1 MKVPIL
7 LLLVL
12 TRVVS
17 AQTAFP
23 SLDADPR
30 AADFA
35 RGVSSGTRAAWQDLA
50 RAALWASSVNSGA
63 AQEERAAEFYER
75 VSAAAAEL
83 AALDLPSDPRERGE
97 YVLIFIHRR
106 FLKGYSEYQ
115 TRLDEI
121 FVSGRYNCVSSAVLY
136 LVLGMSAGL
145 DIGGVMT
152 KDHAFASVRAGG
164 AFIDVETTN
173 PYGFDPGNRKEFH
186 DGFGRTT
193 GYAYV
198 PARNYR
204 DRAAINAVELVS
216 LILSNRI
223 AVLERANRYAEAVP
237 LAINRAALLQ
247 LDSFTGADAVPADAD
262 RASFFGDPR
271 KDMMSRLF
279 NYGAYLVRTNR
290 DDEAIAWAEYAG
302 ARYADNG
309 RWQELVYAAANNKLV
324 RLVRT
329 RKTSEARAALETL
342 RPKLSGANYRAC
354 DSMVLEAETA
364 DMVNGIKNP
373 GDSRKVLA
381 FIEAN
386 GERLP
391 EKLRTDFRNGA
402 VLREGERLGTAGD
415 WRGAMNWMSA
425 SIERYGANSLFTS
438 HLRLFRQNV
447 ISGLHNQFA
456 DLFNRRDYAGAKA
469 AIQKSLE
476 EFPADPQLTRDLN
489 MVNRVLEQNR

>member
-1 MKVPIL
+1 MKAPIL
-7 LLLVL
+7 LLLFLAPVL
-12 TRVVS
+12 S

-30 AADFA
+30 AAGFV
-35 RGVSSGTRAAWQDLA
+35 RGVSSGARNAWQDLA

-63 AQEERAAEFYER
+63 AQEERAAGFYER

-83 AALDLPSDPRERGE
+83 AAAPDLPSDPRARGE
-97 YVLIFIHRR
+97 YVLTFIHRR

-152 KDHAFASVRAGG
+152 KDHAFASVRTGG
-164 AFIDVETTN
+164 ASIDVETTN
-173 PYGFDPGNRKEFH
+173 PYGFDPGNRKDFH

-223 AVLERANRYAEAVP
+223 ADLERANRYAEAVP
-237 LAINRAALLQ
+237 LAINRAALLNA
-247 LDSFTGADAVPADAD
+247 DSGAGASPPSNAD
-262 RASFFGDPR
+262 RAAFFEDPR
-271 KDMMSRLF
+271 QDMMNRLF
-279 NYGAYLVRTNR
+279 NYGAYLVRANR

-302 ARYADNG
+302 ARYEDG
-309 RWQELVYAAANNKLV
+309 ERWQEFVYAAANNKLV
-324 RLVRT
+324 RLIRA
-329 RKTSEARAALETL
+329 RKISEARAALETL
-342 RPKLSGANYRAC
+342 RPKLSDPNYRAC

-373 GDSRKVLA
+373 GDSQRALA

-391 EKLRTDFRNGA
+391 EKIRTDFRDGA
-402 VLREGERLGTAGD
+402 VLKEGERIGRTGD

-425 SIERYGANSLFTS
+425 SIERYGANSPFNS
-438 HLRLFRQNV
+438 ALRTFRQNV
-447 ISGLHNQFA
+447 IGSLHNQFA
-456 DLFNRRDYAGAKA
+456 ALFNKRDYAGAKA
-469 AIQKSLE
+469 SVQKSLE
-476 EFPADPQLTRDLN
+476 EFPADAQLIRDLN
-489 MVNRVLEQNR
+489 MVNRVLEQSR